1 MEVEISFKL
10 LLKSLFKHLWTILLI
25 VLIVAILTAVYTY
38 FFMTP
43 VYMAKTAS
51 NLLVNDLNATQGSN
65 LNTTIGMMSTYATKV
80 KSDETMQTASNMIA
94 NGQISPEDLR
104 ELISVSFEKD
114 GTILYIS
121 AIYTDPVNAARIA
134 DAVTQAAKYSMSGV
148 QWEITNTAVVPED
161 PVTPDI
167 IKNVGI
173 VAVLALVLS
182 YGFFLLMDIYN
193 TRIVSE
199 DQLSAVLEVPVIGTI
214 PMVETVSKPSL
225 DKEDVSNGK

>member
-25 VLIVAILTAVYTY
+25 VLVVAILTAVYTY

-94 NGQISPEDLR
+94 KVRFPPKICVNSSR
-104 ELISVSFEKD
+104 SVLKKTEPFC
-114 GTILYIS
+114 IF
-121 AIYTDPVNAARIA
+121 P
-134 DAVTQAAKYSMSGV
+134 
-148 QWEITNTAVVPED
+148 
-161 PVTPDI
+161 
-167 IKNVGI
+167 
-173 VAVLALVLS
+173 LS
-182 YGFFLLMDIYN
+182 
-193 TRIVSE
+193 
-199 DQLSAVLEVPVIGTI
+199 I
-214 PMVETVSKPSL
+214 PTL
-225 DKEDVSNGK
+225 

>member
-25 VLIVAILTAVYTY
+25 VLVVAILTAVYTY

-80 KSDETMQTASNMIA
+80 KSDETIQTASNMIA

-214 PMVETVSKPSL
+214 PLVETVSKPRL
-225 DKEDVSNGK
+225 DKEDVPNGK